1 VTDLPTGTVTF
12 LFTDIEG
19 STNLARALGS
29 RWPQVLADHHHI
41 LRAAIR
47 THQGIE
53 LSTKGDSFFAVF
65 ASAVDAVAC
74 TAAAQSALAQHSW
87 PEEAQVRVRMG
98 VHTGEGSV
106 DSDEYVGLDVHLAAR
121 IAAAGHGVQVLLS
134 HSTRSLVEQNLPD
147 GVSLR
152 DLGEHRLKDFDE
164 AKHLHQLV
172 IEGLPADFPP
182 LKTLNVPTNLP
193 VRLTS
198 FVGRQRELG
207 EITGLLESCRLVT
220 LTGPGGTGKTRL
232 ALTAGSEVLDSFPDG
247 VYFVELAPITDPQL
261 VASEIGSTLGMGKEG
276 HTPLMETLK
285 SEIRDRTT
293 LLILDNF
300 EQVIDASPTVA
311 ELLRAASRLKILIT
325 SREPL
330 RIAGEQE
337 VPVPPLELPDVR
349 RAQDRVDEL
358 RAVDS
363 VALFL
368 QRARSVRP
376 AFDLTPA
383 NAAAVAE
390 LCARLDG
397 LPLALELAAARTRLF
412 EPREL
417 LARLDRSLSFLGG
430 GRDVDERQRTLRG
443 AIDWSYDLLSEPEQ
457 LVFRRLSVFAG
468 GCTLEA
474 IEAVCLPDEL
484 GLDPLEV
491 VFSLHDKS
499 LLRRDEP
506 SHAGLRVA
514 MLETIRQYALEQL
527 EASGEAPDLRRRHA
541 EFFLQVAERQAV
553 SPSGHDQQ
561 QWFDTL
567 DRDLD
572 NLRAAI
578 RWAID
583 SGEVEKG
590 LRLTASLSRFWLFR
604 NHVKEGRRHL
614 EQLLAL
620 PTPAESRAARAAAL
634 GSGADLASFQGDY
647 GASAPMAEQALALY
661 RELGDDAG
669 IAQQL
674 SSIGWSTIL
683 PDPAGAIELFRES
696 IEAYRR
702 SVGLTDIGEALFGM
716 ALAEMRMGNL
726 SKAERLLDEGIALY
740 QKASDE
746 NMFLIGVG
754 LRGVCARLGGDL
766 DAARQRYVDVL
777 VRSERNGS
785 HMGLTMGLI
794 TLADLALLEG
804 DLERAAVLKAAEEQ
818 LSEQLGGTPPFELM
832 GIQDVAARARAELGT
847 ELYEAAS
854 ARGRAA
860 PLEEI
865 VRLALSGTGTKA
877 TPGTA

>member
-19 STNLARALGS
+19 STNLARTLGS
-29 RWPQVLADHHHI
+29 RWPQVLAEHHNI

-65 ASAVDAVAC
+65 DSAVDAVAC
-74 TAAAQSALAQHSW
+74 TAAAQSSLAQQRW
-87 PEEAQVRVRMG
+87 PREGQVRVRMG
-98 VHTGEGSV
+98 LHTGEGTV
-106 DSDEYVGLDVHLAAR
+106 DGEEYVGLDVHLAAR
-121 IAAAGHGVQVLLS
+121 IAAAGHGGQVVTS

-147 GVSLR
+147 GVFLR
-152 DLGEHRLKDFDE
+152 DLGEYRLKDFDE
-164 AKHLHQLV
+164 AKHLYQLV

-193 VRLTS
+193 ILLTS
-198 FVGRQRELG
+198 FVGRQRELT
-207 EITGLLESCRLVT
+207 EITGLLESARLLT

-232 ALTAGSEVLDSFPDG
+232 ALSLGSEVLDRFPDG
-247 VYFVELAPITDPQL
+247 VYFVELAPIIDAQL
-261 VASEIGSTLGMGKEG
+261 VASVIGSTLGMGKEG
-276 HTPLMETLK
+276 DTPLLEILK
-285 SEIRDRTT
+285 SELRNRTT

-311 ELLRAASRLKILIT
+311 ELLRAAPHLKIVVT
-325 SREPL
+325 SRQPL

-358 RAVDS
+358 RSVDS

-368 QRARSVRP
+368 QRVRSVRP
-376 AFDLTPA
+376 AFDLTPG

-412 EPREL
+412 EPGEL
-417 LARLDRSLSFLGG
+417 LARLDRSLSFLAG

-443 AIDWSYDLLSEPEQ
+443 AIDWSYELLSEPERV
-457 LVFRRLSVFAG
+457 VFRRLSVFAG

-499 LLRRDEP
+499 LLRRDEA
-506 SHAGLRVA
+506 SDARLRVA
-514 MLETIRQYALEQL
+514 MLETIRQYALERL
-527 EASGEAPDLRRRHA
+527 EASGEAPDLRKRHA
-541 EFFLQVAERQAV
+541 EFFLQVAERQV
-553 SPSGHDQQ
+553 GSPSGHDRQ

-572 NLRAAI
+572 NFRAAI
-578 RWAID
+578 RWSID
-583 SGEVEKG
+583 SAEVEKG
-590 LRLTASLSRFWLFR
+590 LRLAASLSRFWLFR

-620 PTPAESRAARAAAL
+620 PTPVESRAARAAAL

-647 GASAPMAEQALALY
+647 GASAAMAEQALELY
-661 RELGDDAG
+661 RELGDSAG

-683 PDPAGAIELFRES
+683 PDPAGAIKLFRES

-702 SVGLTDIGEALFGM
+702 AGRFPEAGEALFGM
-716 ALAEMRMGNL
+716 ALAEVRLGNL
-726 SKAERLLDEGIALY
+726 AEAEGLLDEGIALY
-740 QKASDE
+740 QTASDE

-754 LRGVCARLGGDL
+754 LRGVCARLRGDL
-766 DAARQRYVDVL
+766 DAARKRYVDVL

-804 DLERAAVLKAAEEQ
+804 DPERAAVLKAAEEQ
-818 LSEQLGGTPPFELM
+818 LAERLGGTPPLELM
-832 GIQDVAARARAELGT
+832 GIPDVGERARTELGS
-847 ELYEAAS
+847 ERYEAAS

-860 PLEEI
+860 PPEEI
-865 VRLALSGTGTKA
+865 VRLALSGTA
-877 TPGTA
+877 ED

>member
-1 VTDLPTGTVTF
+1 M
-12 LFTDIEG
+12 E
-19 STNLARALGS
+19 
-29 RWPQVLADHHHI
+29 H
-41 LRAAIR
+41 
-47 THQGIE
+47 
-53 LSTKGDSFFAVF
+53 
-65 ASAVDAVAC
+65 
-74 TAAAQSALAQHSW
+74 
-87 PEEAQVRVRMG
+87 
-98 VHTGEGSV
+98 
-106 DSDEYVGLDVHLAAR
+106 
-121 IAAAGHGVQVLLS
+121 
-134 HSTRSLVEQNLPD
+134 NLPD

-152 DLGEHRLKDFDE
+152 DLGEHRLKDFE
-164 AKHLHQLV
+164 EGKHLHQLV

-182 LKTLNVPTNLP
+182 LKTLGVPTNLP

-198 FVGRQRELG
+198 FVGRQREIA
-207 EITGLLESCRLVT
+207 EITGHLESRRLLT

-232 ALTAGSEVLDSFPDG
+232 ALSLGSEVLDRFPDG

-261 VASEIGSTLGMGKEG
+261 VASVIGSTLRLGKEG
-276 HTPLMETLK
+276 HTPLLETLK
-285 SEIRDRTT
+285 SELRDRTA

-311 ELLRAASRLKILIT
+311 ELLRAAPHLKILVT

-337 VPVPPLELPDVR
+337 VPVAPLELPDLR
-349 RAQDRVDEL
+349 RAQERVDEL

-376 AFDLTPA
+376 AFDLTPG
-383 NAAAVAE
+383 NAAAVGQI
-390 LCARLDG
+390 CARLDG

-412 EPREL
+412 EPGEL
-417 LARLDRSLSFLGG
+417 LAQLDRNLSFLAG

-443 AIDWSYDLLSEPEQ
+443 AVDWSYELLSEPEQ
-457 LVFRRLSVFAG
+457 VLFRRLSVFAG

-474 IEAVCLPDEL
+474 IEVVCLPDEL
-484 GLDPLEV
+484 SLDPLQL

-499 LLRRDEP
+499 LLRRNEASD
-506 SHAGLRVA
+506 SGLRVA
-514 MLETIRQYALEQL
+514 MLETIRQYALERL

-541 EFFLQVAERQAV
+541 EFFLQVAERQV
-553 SPSGHDQQ
+553 GSPSGHDQQ

-572 NLRAAI
+572 NFRAAI
-578 RWAID
+578 RWSID

-620 PTPAESRAARAAAL
+620 PTPAESLAARAAAL
-634 GSGADLASFQGDY
+634 GAGADLASFQGDY
-647 GASAPMAEQALALY
+647 GATSTMAEEALALY
-661 RELGDDAG
+661 RELGENAG

-683 PDPAGAIELFRES
+683 PNPAGAIQLFRES

-702 SVGLTDIGEALFGM
+702 SGGLPDIGEALFGM
-716 ALAEMRMGNL
+716 ALAEMRLGNL
-726 SKAERLLDEGIALY
+726 TEAERLLDEGIALY

-754 LRGVCARLGGDL
+754 LRGVCARLRGDL
-766 DAARQRYVDVL
+766 DAARQRYIDVL
-777 VRSERNGS
+777 VQSERNGS

-804 DLERAAVLKAAEEQ
+804 NPERAAVLEAAEEQ
-818 LSEQLGGTPPFELM
+818 LAERLGGTPPLELM
-832 GIQDVAARARAELGT
+832 GIPDIGERARAELGS
-847 ELYEAAS
+847 ERYETAS

-860 PLEEI
+860 PQEEI
-865 VRLALSGTGTKA
+865 VRLALSGTA
-877 TPGTA
+877 ED